1 MLGRLS
7 MTTHTLIVIRDIK
20 LPVSVVDVFE
30 DCCSNVSNRA
40 VVWLTK
46 SESDKGRVSQ
56 SANTIEVFSKLQTLK
71 TQVVEDK
78 PELIVFKLQQEYTP
92 IVLHKAITV
101 NSLVSLSL
109 DGEGKVRYHKDMWNE
124 KDYSHEGLGKL
135 LKTLNG
141 DQLTKITKPPETL

>member
-1 MLGRLS
+1 ML
-7 MTTHTLIVIRDIK
+7 
-20 LPVSVVDVFE
+20 VSVVDVFE
-30 DCCSNVSNRA
+30 DCCSNASNRA

-46 SESDKGRVSQ
+46 SESDDGRVLQ
-56 SANTIEVFSKLQTLK
+56 SANTIEVFSKLRTLK

-109 DGEGKVRYHKDMWNE
+109 DGEGKVRYYKDMWNE

-135 LKTLNG
+135 LKTLSG